1 MDIPANP
8 LPGYIT
14 MTNNPSSLIPEPQ
27 HCRRHLQ
34 QIFRAALNRVDPYR
48 AIQSMVSRS
57 GELLRI
63 KTEEL
68 ALDLDLAQ
76 YDRILLLGAGKAT
89 APMARAFEELL
100 GERITTGLICVK
112 EGHIEPLQRTEVLE
126 AAHPIPDQ
134 RGLVAAHRLA
144 ELVRAADET
153 TLIINCISGGASALL
168 PYPLDLESSAGVA
181 AVSLAD
187 KQLLTSLLLGC
198 GAPIE
203 EINCVRKHL
212 SAIKGGRFLRLA
224 APARSLNFILSDV
237 VGDDLGSIASGLT
250 SADPTTFNDAL
261 SIIER
266 YQLRSRTPASIISA
280 LEHGVAGKL
289 AETPKEGDHCLE
301 YATNILVGTN
311 HQALLAAERQA
322 RQLGYH
328 TRSGS
333 VAITGEARNAAR
345 YLATI
350 AHEVAVSDW
359 FMEKPAC
366 LLFGGET
373 VVTLQGNGKGGRNQ
387 ELALAFLQELAG
399 WDNQQQAQV
408 CFLSAATD
416 GNDGPTDAA
425 GAFADAEILS
435 RASGAAMDMESYLA
449 DNDSYH
455 FFKRIDGLLISGPTN
470 TNVGDLQMVLV
481 H

>member
-1 MDIPANP
+1 
-8 LPGYIT
+8 
-14 MTNNPSSLIPEPQ
+14 MTNHSFTPIPEPQ
-27 HCRRHLQ
+27 SCRHHLN

-48 AIQSMVSRS
+48 AIQNMVTLCGDR
-57 GELLRI
+57 LQV
-63 KTEEL
+63 KNEEL
-68 ALDLDLAQ
+68 TIDLDLTQ

-89 APMARAFEELL
+89 APMARAFEDLL
-100 GERITTGLICVK
+100 GERIDTGLICVK
-112 EGHIEPLQRTEVLE
+112 EGHLEALHRTEVIE
-126 AAHPIPDQ
+126 ASHPIPDQ
-134 RGLVAAHRLA
+134 RGLSAAHRFA
-144 ELVRAADET
+144 ELAKAADEK

-168 PYPLDLESSAGVA
+168 PYPLDQESSAGVA
-181 AVSLAD
+181 AISLAD
-187 KQLLTSLLLGC
+187 KQQLTSLLLGC

-250 SADPTTFNDAL
+250 SADPTSFSDAIT
-261 SIIER
+261 IIDR
-266 YQLRSRTPASIISA
+266 YQLRSQTPASIMSA
-280 LEHGVAGKL
+280 LEHGQAGRL
-289 AETPKEGDHCLE
+289 DETPKEDDKCLD
-301 YATNILVGTN
+301 YATNILIATN
-311 HQALLAAERQA
+311 HQALLAAQQKA
-322 RQLGYH
+322 QQLGYH

-333 VAITGEARNAAR
+333 VVITGEARHAAR

-350 AHEVAVSDW
+350 AREVAVSDL

-399 WDNQQQAQV
+399 WDKDQQAQV

-425 GAFADAEILS
+425 GAFADFEILS
-435 RASGAAMDMESYLA
+435 RANDAALDIEGYLD

-455 FFKRIDGLLISGPTN
+455 FFEKIDGLLISGPTN
-470 TNVGDLQMVLV
+470 TNVGDLQLVLV

>member
-1 MDIPANP
+1 
-8 LPGYIT
+8 
-14 MTNNPSSLIPEPQ
+14 MTNNPGTPAPERQ
-27 HCRRHLQ
+27 SRRHHLQ
-34 QIFRAALNRVDPYR
+34 QIFQAALQRVDPYQ
-48 AIQSMVSRS
+48 AILTRVNLC
-57 GELLRI
+57 GDLLRV

-68 ALDLDLAQ
+68 AIDIDLTH

-89 APMARAFEELL
+89 APMARAFEDLL
-100 GERITTGLICVK
+100 GERIDTGLICVK
-112 EGHIEPLQRTEVLE
+112 EGHLAPLQRIEVIE

-134 RGLVAAHRLA
+134 RGLTAARRFA
-144 ELVRAADET
+144 ELAQAADEK

-168 PYPLDLESSAGVA
+168 PYPLDLESSCGRA

-187 KQLLTSLLLGC
+187 KQLITSLLLGC

-250 SADPTTFNDAL
+250 SADPTTFNDAIN
-261 SIIER
+261 IIDR
-266 YQLRSRTPASIISA
+266 FQLRSRTPASIIAA
-280 LEHGVAGKL
+280 LELGQAGGL
-289 AETPKEGDHCLE
+289 AETPKAGDSSLN
-301 YATNILVGTN
+301 YATNILIGTN
-311 HQALLAAERQA
+311 RHALLAAEQQA

-328 TRSGS
+328 TRAGS
-333 VAITGEARNAAR
+333 VMITGEARHAAR

-350 AHEVAVSDW
+350 AREVAASDM

-387 ELALAFLQELAG
+387 ELALAFLHELAT
-399 WDNQQQAQV
+399 WQDDQQKKV
-408 CFLSAATD
+408 SFLSAATD

-435 RASGAAMDMESYLA
+435 RAECAALEIDRYLA
-449 DNDSYH
+449 NNDSYH
-455 FFKRIDGLLISGPTN
+455 FFEQVEGLLMTGPTN
-470 TNVGDLQMVLV
+470 TNVGDLQMILIY
-481 H
+481 